1 VSIATASDPTSGHG
15 VAEVLAKLA
24 ADELA
29 TFTTWAGMVEAT
41 KTE

>member
-29 TFTTWAGMVEAT
+29 TLATWAGTVGAA

>member
-1 VSIATASDPTSGHG
+1 VSVATASDPTSGQD

-29 TFTTWAGMVEAT
+29 ALAKALTN
-41 KTE
+41 